1 MNISSALINR
11 PVLASVISIF
21 IVLFGVIGYSFLGV
35 REYPSVDPPIITVTT
50 NYIGANADVVESQ
63 ITEILEESING
74 IAGIRSLSST
84 SSDGRSTIT
93 VEFELDVDLEAA
105 ANDVRDRV
113 SQAVRNLPPDCDP
126 PVVAKSS
133 ADSNPIVSMT
143 IQSDQRTLLELSE
156 IANNV
161 FKERLQTIT
170 GVSEIR
176 IWGEKKYSM
185 KLLLDPVKLAGYNLT
200 PLDVRD
206 ALNRENV
213 ELPTGRIEGY
223 STELS
228 IRTFGRLITEN
239 DFNELIIRESDGT
252 VIKLKDIGNAK
263 LLPENERTILRGNK
277 GIPQVAVAITPQ
289 PGSNYIEIADEFY
302 RRVDQIKS
310 ELPPDLKYTVALD
323 TTKSIRKGIS
333 EVKDTLLIAFGLV
346 VLIIFVFLRDW
357 RTTLI
362 PVIAIPISLIGA
374 FFIMYIAGFSINI
387 LTLLGIV
394 LATGIVVDDAIVV
407 LENIYA
413 KVERGIAP
421 REAAHEGS
429 KEITF
434 AIISTTVTL
443 AAVFLPI
450 IFLQGLT
457 GRLFREFGITVAGSV
472 IISAI
477 VSLTLTP
484 MMSSRILKN
493 REKHNWLYRKTE
505 PFFEGMISGY
515 HRTLISMIKIRWV
528 GFIIMGIAA
537 FMIFYFGGK
546 LPHELA
552 PMEDKGRFVIN
563 ATAPE
568 GTSFEKM
575 DAFNQQLINIV
586 DTMPERENIIAVTA
600 PSFGSASAANSA
612 FVRVSLVEAQD
623 RTSSQQQLADEIAGI
638 VKQYNFARTFIS
650 QEQTI
655 GGDRRAG
662 LPVQYVIEAPDFEKL
677 REVIP
682 QFMEK
687 ASQEPAF
694 QVVDINLKFNKPE
707 LIIEIDRDR
716 ARVLG
721 VTVRDIA
728 ETLQLYFS
736 GQRFG
741 FFIYNNKQYQVIGQA
756 TRDNRDAPI
765 DLGSAYV
772 KNNRGELIQLDNLVK
787 LSDKSSPP
795 QLFRYNRYVSATI
808 SANPAPGFTLGD
820 GIKTM
825 DKIAGEVLDDSFST
839 ALAGTSKEF
848 AESSNSL
855 QFAFYLA
862 LILVYLI
869 LSAQFES
876 FRDPLIVMFTVPL
889 ALAGAVLTLTLFG
902 QTLNI
907 FSQIGIIVL
916 VGIVTKNGILI
927 VEFANQRKETGMN
940 KFDAVIEAATQ
951 RFRPIL
957 MTSFATVLGAL
968 PIALALGAS
977 SKSRVSMGIA
987 IIGGLLFSLVLT
999 LYVIPLLYTFMSSNK
1014 NKNANIEEFISE

>member
-1 MNISSALINR
+1 MNISSLSINR
-11 PVLASVISIF
+11 PVMATVISIL
-21 IVLFGVIGYSFLGV
+21 ILLFGIIGYSFLGV

-63 ITEILEESING
+63 ITEVLEENING

-84 SSDGRSTIT
+84 SADGRSTIT

-113 SQAVRNLPPDCDP
+113 SQSVRNLPPDCDP

-143 IQSDQRTLLELSE
+143 IQSNQRSLLELSE

-161 FKERLQTIT
+161 FKERLQTIP

-176 IWGEKKYSM
+176 VWGEKKYSM

-206 ALNRENV
+206 ALNKENV

-223 STELS
+223 NTELS
-228 IRTFGRLITEN
+228 IRTFGRLTTEE
-239 DFNELIIRESDGT
+239 DFNELIIKETEGA
-252 VIKLKDIGNAK
+252 VIKLKDIGSAK
-263 LLPENERTILRGNK
+263 LLPENERTILRGNG

-289 PGSNYIEIADEFY
+289 PGSNYIDIADEFY
-302 RRVDQIKS
+302 ARVENIKD
-310 ELPPDLKYTVALD
+310 ELPDDLQYNIALD
-323 TTKSIRKGIS
+323 TTLSIRKAID
-333 EVKDTLLIAFGLV
+333 EVKETLIIAFILV
-346 VLIIFVFLRDW
+346 VLIIFAFLRDW

-413 KVERGIAP
+413 KIERGMAP
-421 REAAHEGS
+421 KQAAHEGS
-429 KEITF
+429 KEIIF
-434 AIISTTVTL
+434 AIVSTTVTL

-472 IISAI
+472 IISAV

-484 MMSSRILKN
+484 MMSSRILKH
-493 REKHNWLYRKTE
+493 REKHNWLYRTTE
-505 PFFEGMISGY
+505 PFFVGLVGGYYRSLKVLLRTPIIAILIMLLSG
-515 HRTLISMIKIRWV
+515 
-528 GFIIMGIAA
+528 GIIY
-537 FMIFYFGGK
+537 YFGGK
-546 LPHELA
+546 LPEELA

-563 ATAPE
+563 STAPE

-575 DAFNQQLINIV
+575 DAFNQQLVEIV
-586 DTMPERENIIAVTA
+586 DTLPEKANIIAVTA
-600 PSFGSASAANSA
+600 PSFGSSSAANSG
-612 FVRVSLVEAQD
+612 FIRVNLVEAGERD
-623 RTSSQQQLADEIAGI
+623 KSQQQIADEMAAI
-638 VKQYNFARTFIS
+638 VKKYNFARTFIS

-662 LPVQYVIEAPDFEKL
+662 LPVQYVIQAPDFEQL
-677 REVIP
+677 RAVIP
-682 QFMEK
+682 KFMEEAGK
-687 ASQEPAF
+687 DPAF

-707 LIIEIDRDR
+707 LTVEIDRDR
-716 ARVLG
+716 ARALG

-741 FFIYNNKQYQVIGQA
+741 FFIFNNKQYQVIGQA
-756 TRDNRDAPI
+756 TRDNRDEPF
-765 DLGSAYV
+765 DLSKAYV
-772 KNNRGELIQLDNLVK
+772 KNSRNELIQLDNLIT
-787 LSDKSSPP
+787 LTDNSSPP

-808 SANPAPGFTLGD
+808 SANPAPGYTIGD
-820 GIKTM
+820 GIKVM
-825 DKIAGEVLDDSFST
+825 DNIAEKTLTDDFST

-862 LILVYLI
+862 LILIYLI
-869 LSAQFES
+869 LAIQFES
-876 FRDPLIVMFTVPL
+876 YRDPLIVMFTVPL
-889 ALAGAVLTLTLFG
+889 ALAGAVLSLSIFG

-927 VEFANQRKETGMN
+927 VEFANQRKATGLSRLEAAL
-940 KFDAVIEAATQ
+940 DAATQ

-999 LYVIPLLYTFMSSNK
+999 LYVIPLLYLLMAPRK
-1014 NKNANIEEFISE
+1014 NKTKQSHEN

>member
-1 MNISSALINR
+1 MNISSLSINR
-11 PVLASVISIF
+11 PVLATVISIL
-21 IVLFGVIGYSFLGV
+21 ILLFGIIGYSFLGV
-35 REYPSVDPPIITVTT
+35 REFPSVDPPIITVTT
-50 NYIGANADVVESQ
+50 NYTGANADIIESQ
-63 ITEILEESING
+63 ITEVLEEQING
-74 IAGIRSLSST
+74 IAGISSLSST

-126 PVVAKSS
+126 PIVAKSS

-161 FKERLQTIT
+161 FKERLQTIP
-170 GVSEIR
+170 GVSEVR

-185 KLLLDPVKLAGYNLT
+185 KLLLDPVKLAGYNLS

-213 ELPTGRIEGY
+213 ELPTGRIEGNT
-223 STELS
+223 TELS
-228 IRTFGRLITEN
+228 IRTFGRMTTEDEFN
-239 DFNELIIRESDGT
+239 DLIIRETEGQ
-252 VIKLKDIGNAK
+252 VIKLRDIGEAK
-263 LLPENERTILRGNK
+263 LLPENERTLLRGNG

-289 PGSNYIEIADEFY
+289 PGSNYIEIADEYY
-302 RRVDQIKS
+302 RRFEQIKK
-310 ELPPDLKYTVALD
+310 ELPPDLQYKIALD
-323 TTKSIRKGIS
+323 TTTGIRKAID
-333 EVKDTLLIAFGLV
+333 EVQETLLIAFGLV
-346 VLIIFVFLRDW
+346 VLIIFLFLRDW

-374 FFIMYIAGFSINI
+374 FFIMYVSGFSINV

-407 LENIYA
+407 LENIYS
-413 KVERGIAP
+413 KIERGTQP
-421 REAAHEGS
+421 MVAAHEGS

-434 AIISTTVTL
+434 AIISTTITL
-443 AAVFLPI
+443 AVVFLPI
-450 IFLQGLT
+450 VFLQGLT

-472 IISAI
+472 LISAL

-484 MMSSRILKN
+484 MMSARLLKH

-505 PFFEGMISGY
+505 PFFEWLNSKYANVLSALIKLRWPVVITIGAVAVLMIV
-515 HRTLISMIKIRWV
+515 H
-528 GFIIMGIAA
+528 
-537 FMIFYFGGK
+537 FGGK
-546 LPHELA
+546 LPEEVA
-552 PMEDKGRFVIN
+552 PMEDKGRFIIN

-575 DAFNQQLINIV
+575 DAFQQELINIV
-586 DTMPERENIIAVTA
+586 DTIPEKENIIAVTA
-600 PSFGSASAANSA
+600 PTFGAGIAANSG
-612 FVRVSLVEAQD
+612 FIRVSLDAPES
-623 RTSSQQQLADEIAGI
+623 RTRSQQEIADEIAGV
-638 VKQYNFARTFIS
+638 VKKYNFARTFIS

-655 GGDRRAG
+655 SSDRRAG
-662 LPVQYVIEAPDFEKL
+662 LPVQYVIQAPDFEKL

-687 ASQEPAF
+687 ASQDPRF

-707 LIIEIDRDR
+707 LTVQIDRDR
-716 ARVLG
+716 ARALG

-756 TRDNRDAPI
+756 TRDNRDEPL
-765 DLGSAYV
+765 DLSKAYV
-772 KNNRGELIQLDNLVK
+772 KNDKGELIQLDNLVQ
-787 LSDKSSPP
+787 LTDESSPP
-795 QLFRYNRYVSATI
+795 SLYRYNRYVSATVM
-808 SANPAPGFTLGD
+808 ANPAPGYTIGD
-820 GIKTM
+820 GIDAM
-825 DKIAGEVLDDSFST
+825 DAVAKEVLSDDFST
-839 ALAGTSKEF
+839 ALAGPSKEF

-855 QFAFYLA
+855 QFAFMLA
-862 LILVYLI
+862 LILVFLI
-869 LSAQFES
+869 LAAQFES
-876 FRDPLIVMFTVPL
+876 FRDPIIVMVTVPL
-889 ALAGAVLTLTLFG
+889 ALAGAVFSLSLFD

-916 VGIVTKNGILI
+916 IGIVTKNGILI
-927 VEFANQRKETGMN
+927 VEFANQRKEAGLD
-940 KFDAVIEAATQ
+940 KFAAALDAARQ

-957 MTSFATVLGAL
+957 MTSLATVLGAL

-977 SKSRVSMGIA
+977 AKSRVSMGIA
-987 IIGGLLFSLVLT
+987 IIGGLLFSLMLT
-999 LYVIPLLYTFMSSNK
+999 LIIIPLLYTIVSSK
-1014 NKNANIEEFISE
+1014 TKHTAHDEA

>member
-1 MNISSALINR
+1 MNISSLSINR
-11 PVLASVISIF
+11 PVMATVISIL
-21 IVLFGVIGYSFLGV
+21 ILLFGIIGYSFLGV

-63 ITEILEESING
+63 ITEVLEENING

-84 SSDGRSTIT
+84 SADGRSTIT

-113 SQAVRNLPPDCDP
+113 SQSVRNLPPDCDP

-143 IQSDQRTLLELSE
+143 IQSNQRSLLELSE

-161 FKERLQTIT
+161 FKERLQTIP

-176 IWGEKKYSM
+176 VWGEKKYSM

-206 ALNRENV
+206 ALNKENV

-223 STELS
+223 NTELS
-228 IRTFGRLITEN
+228 IRTFGRLTTEE
-239 DFNELIIRESDGT
+239 DFNELIIKETEGA
-252 VIKLKDIGNAK
+252 VIKLKDIGSAK
-263 LLPENERTILRGNK
+263 LLPENERTILRGNG

-289 PGSNYIEIADEFY
+289 PGSNYIDIADEFY
-302 RRVDQIKS
+302 ARVENIKD
-310 ELPPDLKYTVALD
+310 ELPDDLQYNIALD
-323 TTKSIRKGIS
+323 TTLSIRKAID
-333 EVKDTLLIAFGLV
+333 EVKETLIIAFILV
-346 VLIIFVFLRDW
+346 VLIIFAFLRDW

-413 KVERGIAP
+413 KIERGMAP
-421 REAAHEGS
+421 KQAAHEGS
-429 KEITF
+429 KEIIF
-434 AIISTTVTL
+434 AIVSTTVTL

-472 IISAI
+472 IISAV

-484 MMSSRILKN
+484 MMSSRILKH
-493 REKHNWLYRKTE
+493 REKHNWLYRTTE
-505 PFFEGMISGY
+505 PFFVGLVGGY
-515 HRTLISMIKIRWV
+515 HRSLKVLLRTPIIAILIMLLS
-528 GFIIMGIAA
+528 GGIIY
-537 FMIFYFGGK
+537 YFGGK
-546 LPHELA
+546 LPEELA

-563 ATAPE
+563 STAPE

-575 DAFNQQLINIV
+575 DAFNQQLVEIV
-586 DTMPERENIIAVTA
+586 DTLPEKANIIAVTA
-600 PSFGSASAANSA
+600 PSFGSSSAANSG
-612 FVRVSLVEAQD
+612 FIRVNLVEAGERD
-623 RTSSQQQLADEIAGI
+623 KSQQQIADEMAAI
-638 VKQYNFARTFIS
+638 VKKYNFARTFIS

-662 LPVQYVIEAPDFEKL
+662 LPVQYVIQAPDFEQL
-677 REVIP
+677 RAVIP
-682 QFMEK
+682 KFMEEAGK
-687 ASQEPAF
+687 DPAF

-707 LIIEIDRDR
+707 LTVEIDRDR
-716 ARVLG
+716 ARALG

-741 FFIYNNKQYQVIGQA
+741 FFIFNNKQYQVIGQA
-756 TRDNRDAPI
+756 TRDNRDEPF
-765 DLGSAYV
+765 DLSKAYV
-772 KNNRGELIQLDNLVK
+772 KNSRNELIQLDNLIT
-787 LSDKSSPP
+787 LTDNSSPP

-808 SANPAPGFTLGD
+808 SANPAPGYTIGD
-820 GIKTM
+820 GIKVM
-825 DKIAGEVLDDSFST
+825 DNIAEKTLNDDFST

-862 LILVYLI
+862 LILIYLI
-869 LSAQFES
+869 LAIQFES
-876 FRDPLIVMFTVPL
+876 YRDPLIVMFTVPL
-889 ALAGAVLTLTLFG
+889 ALAGAVLSLSIFG

-927 VEFANQRKETGMN
+927 VEFANQRKATGLSRLEAAL
-940 KFDAVIEAATQ
+940 DAATQ

-999 LYVIPLLYTFMSSNK
+999 LYVIPLLYLLMAPRKYKTKQSNE
-1014 NKNANIEEFISE
+1014 N